1 LVSLGETLS
10 TITKVSSILIY
21 INKYINDKKTQ
32 ITNNYI
38 IINKLSLNFIIT
50 ILIIMIFFIY

>member
-1 LVSLGETLS
+1 MVSLGETLS